1 MKRELVVVED
11 PAAEAGAASPLM
23 DTGEQIGLV
32 LRTRANTRPL
42 FISIGHKVDLPS
54 AAALALACCTKY
66 RIPEPT
72 RQADIEVAKLKR
84 QIGAGR
90 A

>member
-1 MKRELVVVED
+1 
-11 PAAEAGAASPLM
+11 
-23 DTGEQIGLV
+23 V
-32 LRTRANTRPL
+32 LRTRAGVKPI
-42 FISIGHKVDLPS
+42 FVSIGHKIDLPS
-54 AAALALACCTKY
+54 AAKVLLACCTKY

-84 QIGAGR
+84 QIGAGH